1 MALNESL
8 QTEEIT
14 IHTVCTLLSRAE
26 RNSYIEDAEKAFEQF
41 DLGRLGTRYCPEF
54 SFRENLIRE
63 ADRSDIYNEAKRL
76 SAMKQF
82 LPELDRIYAGR
93 ISLQITG
100 HPVHYMV
107 QTDDTDI
114 CRKTVHL
121 LLKSLYASGRLKNR
135 RYSTVA
141 FETADEIS
149 RQTFDQLYKSNSGGA
164 VIVLYRAGCSDIRH
178 FIHGEKAHSRYFSEG
193 AYEKLTGDN
202 KELMIIPGANHVDL
216 YDNLAAIPFEKLR
229 SFFEEYLK

>member
-14 IHTVCTLLSRAE
+14 IHTVRTLLSRAE
-26 RNSYIEDAEKAFEQF
+26 RNSYIEDAEKVFEQF

-93 ISLQITG
+93 ISLPKLSTQ
-100 HPVHYMV
+100 
-107 QTDDTDI
+107 
-114 CRKTVHL
+114 
-121 LLKSLYASGRLKNR
+121 
-135 RYSTVA
+135 RYCGPEWIDS
-141 FETADEIS
+141 IMILS
-149 RQTFDQLYKSNSGGA
+149 RN
-164 VIVLYRAGCSDIRH
+164 VVLS
-178 FIHGEKAHSRYFSEG
+178 
-193 AYEKLTGDN
+193 
-202 KELMIIPGANHVDL
+202 AN
-216 YDNLAAIPFEKLR
+216 F
-229 SFFEEYLK
+229 

>member
-14 IHTVCTLLSRAE
+14 IHTVRTLLSRAE

-63 ADRSDIYNEAKRL
+63 ADR
-76 SAMKQF
+76 
-82 LPELDRIYAGR
+82 R

-121 LLKSLYASGRLKNR
+121 LLKSLYASGRLKSR